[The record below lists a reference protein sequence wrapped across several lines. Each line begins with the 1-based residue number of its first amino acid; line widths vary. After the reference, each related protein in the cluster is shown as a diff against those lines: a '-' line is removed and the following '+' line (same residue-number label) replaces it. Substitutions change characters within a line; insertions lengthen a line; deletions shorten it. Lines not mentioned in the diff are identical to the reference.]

1 MTVANEMNPDQ
12 EEDEGK
18 SMDSEKQEKVRVKF
32 QSQLLMSDVPYVS
45 QASDR

>member
-18 SMDSEKQEKVRVKF
+18 SVVDSHGADQSEKHEKVRQVKC
-32 QSQLLMSDVPYVS
+32 
-45 QASDR
+45 